1 LNRRSLAL
9 VTVELSGR
17 IAMELRYRSVQR
29 SNTERTRF
37 DFHVLH
43 APVLAAVAITA
54 SLVPLSPTFVERW
67 YSLGLYPRV
76 QTVLTSFSNLIPISF
91 IDVSVGVLLTAGVT
105 WLLWRARRDGWRRAA
120 RRAALALVSGAA
132 ALYLLFLLTWGLN
145 YRRIPV
151 ERKLAYD
158 PARVTREAA
167 VAFGRVAVQR
177 VNDGYGAAHS
187 DVAGPALEHAFFAAL
202 AAIGHDARVVTGRP
216 KHSLL
221 SVYFRRAAIDGM
233 TNPLFLDI
241 VINPDVLPM
250 ERPEVLA
257 HEWAHLAG
265 YADEAEA
272 NFIAWLTCVRGD
284 PMAQYSGW
292 LSLYQ
297 HLWAAL
303 PREDRRALSASLAEG
318 PRADLRAMA
327 ARHARASPLVQR
339 AQRGVYD
346 VYLRAN
352 RVEEGIARYSA
363 VARLVLGSE
372 FDAGWTPRLRQF

>member
-1 LNRRSLAL
+1 
-9 VTVELSGR
+9 
-17 IAMELRYRSVQR
+17 M
-29 SNTERTRF
+29 
-37 DFHVLH
+37 
-43 APVLAAVAITA
+43 
-54 SLVPLSPTFVERW
+54 PLSPAAVERW
-67 YSLGLYPRV
+67 FSAGIYPRI
-76 QTVLTSFSNLIPISF
+76 QGVLTSFANRIPVSL
-91 IDVSVGVLLTAGVT
+91 IDVSVAVLLAAAGT
-105 WLLWRARRDGWRRAA
+105 WLLRRARQDGWRRAA
-120 RRAALALVSGAA
+120 WRAALALVSLAA
-132 ALYLLFLLTWGLN
+132 ALYLVFLFTWGLN
-145 YRRIPV
+145 YRRVPL

-158 PARVTREAA
+158 PARVTRDAA
-167 VAFGRVAVQR
+167 LAFARTAVER
-177 VNDGYGAAHS
+177 VNEGYGPAH
-187 DVAGPALEHAFFAAL
+187 AGETGPSLERAFVAAL
-202 AAIGHDARVVTGRP
+202 AAIGHDDPVVPGVP

-221 SVYFRRAAIDGM
+221 TRYFRYAAIDGM
-233 TNPLFLDI
+233 TNPFFLDI
-241 VINPDVLPM
+241 VVNPDVLPM

-284 PMAQYSGW
+284 PMAQYAGW
-292 LSLYQ
+292 LSIYQ

-303 PREDRRALSASLAEG
+303 PREDRRVVSASLAEG

-327 ARHARASPLVQR
+327 ARHARASPMVQR

-372 FDAGWTPRLRQF
+372 FDPGWNPRRREF